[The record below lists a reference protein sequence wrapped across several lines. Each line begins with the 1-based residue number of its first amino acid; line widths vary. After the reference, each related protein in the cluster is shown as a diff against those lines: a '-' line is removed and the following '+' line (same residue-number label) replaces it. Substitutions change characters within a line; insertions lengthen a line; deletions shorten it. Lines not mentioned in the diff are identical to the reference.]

1 LHDYGTKYDAIT
13 FMGVLHEV
21 YSAHGLSSVV
31 KLLCDAHELLNYGGA
46 LIIRDMIRPHNSSN
60 MAERMALYN
69 KLESN
74 PNVYP
79 WLTDYQS
86 QREMVYMNIESIND
100 FLLHM
105 LYTDNW
111 ANEIQERYMFWTA
124 EEYMDFG
131 RMLGMELVDSSQCYL
146 LDYVKEQWRRELW
159 LNDMEM
165 SSLYSTGVVALRK
178 Y

>member
-1 LHDYGTKYDAIT
+1 
-13 FMGVLHEV
+13 
-21 YSAHGLSSVV
+21 
-31 KLLCDAHELLNYGGA
+31 LCDAHELLNYGGA